1 MSSIV
6 AAASMQRKA
15 YGFEIKKQI
24 YTQGVDNVKKYVSND
39 MFEVSPQLEKRKQYT
54 QVKLF

>member
-1 MSSIV
+1 
-6 AAASMQRKA
+6 MQRKA